1 MKERIETMN
10 GQAIKFAFRDGEHG
24 IAEGCRTGVKRE
36 WHRCLT
42 EMQPE
47 RLHAGK

>member
-1 MKERIETMN
+1 MN

-24 IAEGCRTGVKRE
+24 TSKGCRAGVKRE
-36 WHRCLT
+36 WHQCLT